1 MKKNKNIA
9 IVGGGGVTA
18 VMTALACAR
27 KGISVD
33 FFLDDLDYDEFKTS
47 LGSHCLWRSVHED
60 NPRLSRFAA
69 QSQWIWEKFI
79 LASSGEF
86 GRKER
91 VVRVVERAELN
102 QLIKLYEL
110 YNLPY
115 EVKNCGDDES
125 IVLPPFLDYKNKF
138 VFVSYDSILLNVAE
152 IFSYFSDELAFFTR
166 VNVFRNKNIGGLG
179 RIEDGVIFVDEKK
192 HLYDIVVKFTNDFKL
207 NQIFSFNAVD
217 VEAKTVFKDFYLS
230 DTISHLTQP
239 IWISE
244 NEFNI
249 WLTPSVDG
257 RVIRV
262 GMDVHFP
269 QSAEVLA
276 RNLNIDA
283 YLSRSKIDVM
293 SSSIFSIGSRG
304 VSSEDAK
311 SVIPCWTVS
320 DDNKKIVVVESVDSY
335 YNASPA
341 VAEEITTLLT
351 LIIN

>member
-1 MKKNKNIA
+1 
-9 IVGGGGVTA
+9 
-18 VMTALACAR
+18 
-27 KGISVD
+27 
-33 FFLDDLDYDEFKTS
+33 
-47 LGSHCLWRSVHED
+47 
-60 NPRLSRFAA
+60 
-69 QSQWIWEKFI
+69 
-79 LASSGEF
+79 
-86 GRKER
+86 
-91 VVRVVERAELN
+91 
-102 QLIKLYEL
+102 
-110 YNLPY
+110 
-115 EVKNCGDDES
+115 
-125 IVLPPFLDYKNKF
+125 
-138 VFVSYDSILLNVAE
+138 
-152 IFSYFSDELAFFTR
+152 
-166 VNVFRNKNIGGLG
+166 
-179 RIEDGVIFVDEKK
+179 
-192 HLYDIVVKFTNDFKL
+192 YDIVVKFTNDFKI

-311 SVIPCWTVS
+311 SVIPCWTV
-320 DDNKKIVVVESVDSY
+320 
-335 YNASPA
+335 
-341 VAEEITTLLT
+341 
-351 LIIN
+351 